1 MGYVFTKDTE
11 TVSSCLDKKQLSPRL
26 FYYLK
31 FIRNRIRMY
40 LWIPIHVFFST
51 PAAQANFAGRQIV
64 VGRHCGG
71 YT

>member
-40 LWIPIHVFFST
+40 L
-51 PAAQANFAGRQIV
+51 
-64 VGRHCGG
+64 
-71 YT
+71 